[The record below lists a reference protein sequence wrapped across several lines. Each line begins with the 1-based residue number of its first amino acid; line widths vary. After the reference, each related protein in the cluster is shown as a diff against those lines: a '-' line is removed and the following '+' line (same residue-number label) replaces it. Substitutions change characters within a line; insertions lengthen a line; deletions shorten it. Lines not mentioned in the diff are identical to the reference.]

1 MIIIQTLA
9 LASGSH
15 VITSIWI
22 NCNVTYNTGII
33 NCNVTYNTG
42 IIFENIPLSKYYIEH
57 SREPEIGSIQWDFA
71 ISEHLSRQIKS
82 KGNEKLFD
90 IAEFDC
96 TFITF
101 LSKFLSGVSFQFLSN
116 FHKYT
121 LKMTSYYVIE
131 LIASYV

>member
-1 MIIIQTLA
+1 MIIIQTLT

-22 NCNVTYNTGII
+22 NCNVKS
-33 NCNVTYNTG
+33 YNTG

-57 SREPEIGSIQWDFA
+57 SREPEIDSIQWDFA

-82 KGNEKLFD
+82 KGNEKLFN